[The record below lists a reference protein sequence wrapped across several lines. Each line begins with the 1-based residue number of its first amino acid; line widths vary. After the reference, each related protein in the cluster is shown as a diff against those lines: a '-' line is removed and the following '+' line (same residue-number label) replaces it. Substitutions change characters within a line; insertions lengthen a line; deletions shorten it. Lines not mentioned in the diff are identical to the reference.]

1 MEGVAV
7 GEEAVV
13 LVVLVDEVAVDVVDV
28 DVAVDDVDEGIGVA
42 ASFSFAAASFAAL
55 AVFSAASSRSI
66 VAASLSNPR
75 RRRMSVRWTDCAR
88 WMHIRRKV
96 GCSRAWALIA
106 FCGGYGQRGGYEEG
120 SWRDKRQLAL
130 RRF

>member
-13 LVVLVDEVAVDVVDV
+13 LVVLVDEVAVVDV
-28 DVAVDDVDEGIGVA
+28 DVTVDVDAGIGVE
-42 ASFSFAAASFAAL
+42 ASFSLAAASFAAF

-106 FCGGYGQRGGYEEG
+106 FCGGYGQRGEYEEG
-120 SWRDKRQLAL
+120 GWRGNGGTNGNWL
-130 RRF
+130 